1 MYVLSP
7 EISERLN
14 KVDPGQITFV
24 YLDVPL
30 LLIGPML
37 PSSLGNQHV
46 RVRICWSLISL
57 CISLSSALTS
67 RFVLI
72 SSAFSR
78 ISLHRRLILYT
89 CHFIIFVL
97 VAFTSITFSLIQ
109 FRRKTQPVA
118 FLFHVPSQHGLL
130 LCMRSLATTYGLHTV
145 AWTFSSPSPFLHPS
159 VVLSVCPVCL

>member
-1 MYVLSP
+1 MHQP
-7 EISERLN
+7 I
-14 KVDPGQITFV
+14 
-24 YLDVPL
+24 
-30 LLIGPML
+30 
-37 PSSLGNQHV
+37 
-46 RVRICWSLISL
+46 
-57 CISLSSALTS
+57 SSALTS

-72 SSAFSR
+72 SSAFSL

-97 VAFTSITFSLIQ
+97 VAFTSIIFSLIQ

-118 FLFHVPSQHGLL
+118 FLFHLPSQHGLL

-159 VVLSVCPVCL
+159 VALSVCPVCLSVTLVYCDQTVERIKMKLGMEVGIGPATLC